1 MATAAAGQRRA
12 EELSPR
18 AKNAIWGAF
27 LGFFVDMFD
36 IYLPVV
42 VLAPAL
48 IYFVSPQLDAT
59 TSAIVG
65 ASIFAATLVGRPLG
79 ALIFGRFAD
88 SIGRRRTTIIA
99 VSGFGVA
106 TLLMALLPG
115 YEQIGIA
122 AVVVFIILRFVDG
135 IFLGGE
141 YTSASPLAMEYS
153 PREKRGLYG
162 ALIMTGF
169 PLAYAFIS
177 LITMFLLFW
186 LPSEGLN
193 SPYVQWGWRIPFFF
207 GAFLA
212 FAFVAYY
219 YYFVDESEIWEES
232 GGNES
237 PIRTLF
243 SGDNL
248 KNFLQVFV
256 MMTGFWLT
264 LNTISAILPG
274 LLGDPVGLS
283 STNVTITLVIA
294 NVVLAA
300 GYVAAGVISQRTGR
314 RPFLI
319 AIGVVMAVVATFLY
333 YLLISA
339 APKSL
344 FLVISLTTVI
354 TVLVVSPW
362 GLATTYINERFHTGV
377 RASGFGLGYSL
388 AVIIPAFF
396 AFYQAG
402 LQAFMPAEYT
412 VLVLLV
418 VGALLIVAGA
428 AWGPETKDV
437 DFSEDVS
444 AGSGAGERASE
455 APPPDSRTAPGADR
469 TVGGA

>member
-122 AVVVFIILRFVDG
+122 AVVVFIVLRFVDG

-153 PREKRGLYG
+153 PREKTGLYG
-162 ALIMTGF
+162 TLIMTGF

-237 PIRTLF
+237 R
-243 SGDNL
+243 SGR
-248 KNFLQVFV
+248 
-256 MMTGFWLT
+256 
-264 LNTISAILPG
+264 S
-274 LLGDPVGLS
+274 
-283 STNVTITLVIA
+283 
-294 NVVLAA
+294 
-300 GYVAAGVISQRTGR
+300 
-314 RPFLI
+314 
-319 AIGVVMAVVATFLY
+319 
-333 YLLISA
+333 SA
-339 APKSL
+339 A
-344 FLVISLTTVI
+344 TT
-354 TVLVVSPW
+354 
-362 GLATTYINERFHTGV
+362 
-377 RASGFGLGYSL
+377 
-388 AVIIPAFF
+388 
-396 AFYQAG
+396 
-402 LQAFMPAEYT
+402 
-412 VLVLLV
+412 
-418 VGALLIVAGA
+418 
-428 AWGPETKDV
+428 
-437 DFSEDVS
+437 
-444 AGSGAGERASE
+444 
-455 APPPDSRTAPGADR
+455 SRTSCR
-469 TVGGA
+469 SS

>member
-1 MATAAAGQRRA
+1 MATVAGQQRA

-48 IYFVSPQLDAT
+48 IYFVSPQLDAA

-115 YEQIGIA
+115 YEQIGLA
-122 AVVVFIILRFVDG
+122 AVIVFIVLRFVDG

-186 LPSEGLN
+186 LPAEGLN

-219 YYFVDESEIWEES
+219 YYFVEESEIWEQS
-232 GGNES
+232 GGNEA

-274 LLGDPVGLS
+274 LLGDPIGLS

-294 NVVLAA
+294 NVVLVG

-314 RPFLI
+314 RPFLMVV
-319 AIGVVMAVVATFLY
+319 GVVMAVAATFLY

-344 FLVISLTTVI
+344 FLVILLTTLI
-354 TVLVVSPW
+354 TVLIVSPW

-388 AVIIPAFF
+388 AVVIPSFY

-402 LQAFMPAEYT
+402 LQTFMPAEYT

-437 DFSEDVS
+437 DFSEDAP

-455 APPPDSRTAPGADR
+455 APPPDLRAAPGADR